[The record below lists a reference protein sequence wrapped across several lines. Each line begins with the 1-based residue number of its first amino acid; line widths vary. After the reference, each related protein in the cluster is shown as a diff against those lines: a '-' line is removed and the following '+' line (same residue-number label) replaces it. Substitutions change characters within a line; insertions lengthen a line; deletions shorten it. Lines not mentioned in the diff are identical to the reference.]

1 SLFEIP
7 VRLNRATHLFATGN
21 LDGAVVAFEDL
32 RTRGLDK
39 EQAFSVN
46 FYLANARYSL
56 RQFEE
61 AHRLFDELL
70 TSDPN
75 APERADLLFGLAES
89 KYQLGDFE
97 QASAHYRQILA
108 EFPNET
114 SADDS
119 QYNLAWCL
127 IELGREDE
135 AMAEFGRILENY
147 PDSEF
152 AAAAQF
158 TFGDYAY
165 NRQEYS
171 EALNAYQKVQEAY
184 PDAPVAAQVP
194 RLLDELKEALAY
206 QEYEKGLELMDLA
219 DSGGGEVDYRRAIEV
234 FTRVREA
241 YPGTESEIG
250 AISNMGVCLESIG
263 RWQDAV
269 DLYDEVIVL
278 YEEERATREAFQFA
292 KAHRDWIVS
301 TRL

>member
-1 SLFEIP
+1 
-7 VRLNRATHLFATGN
+7 
-21 LDGAVVAFEDL
+21 
-32 RTRGLDK
+32 
-39 EQAFSVN
+39 
-46 FYLANARYSL
+46 
-56 RQFEE
+56 
-61 AHRLFDELL
+61 
-70 TSDPN
+70 
-75 APERADLLFGLAES
+75 
-89 KYQLGDFE
+89 
-97 QASAHYRQILA
+97 
-108 EFPNET
+108 
-114 SADDS
+114 
-119 QYNLAWCL
+119 
-127 IELGREDE
+127 
-135 AMAEFGRILENY
+135 
-147 PDSEF
+147 
-152 AAAAQF
+152 
-158 TFGDYAY
+158 
-165 NRQEYS
+165 
-171 EALNAYQKVQEAY
+171 
-184 PDAPVAAQVP
+184 VAAQVP